1 MGKSFAGSTEWKI
14 DVILP
19 VWLDMTIV
27 ASVRRPAMTALEE
40 AKTVM
45 GWGGML
51 WGAGG
56 GVVACGAM
64 VGNNG
69 QRMNKD

>member
-1 MGKSFAGSTEWKI
+1 MGKSVAGRTEWKI

-19 VWLDMTIV
+19 VAFETTIV
-27 ASVRRPAMTALEE
+27 ASVRRPATTALEE

-45 GWGGML
+45 GCGGML

-64 VGNNG
+64 VENNE
-69 QRMNKD
+69 